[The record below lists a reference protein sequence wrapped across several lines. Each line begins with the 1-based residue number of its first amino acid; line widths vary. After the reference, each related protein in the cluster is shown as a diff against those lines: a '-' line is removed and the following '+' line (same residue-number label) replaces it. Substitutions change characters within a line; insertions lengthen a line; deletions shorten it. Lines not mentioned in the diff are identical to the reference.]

1 MQALRLPAARG
12 WYWIAQGW
20 RLYRRN
26 PPLLILLALNYW
38 TMLFLIS
45 LIPLIGPVAAN
56 VMQQALSVTV
66 MNGCRAIDD
75 GTKVGVDIVWSGLQ
89 RNLPTLLKLGGL
101 YLLAELAIAGISVF
115 VSGTSLTDVVGVAA
129 STRTAKTAD
138 VSLLPLLY
146 TVLALNVPLILAFW
160 FAPILAA
167 WHDTSAPKSVFF
179 SAVAT
184 LRNWRAFALY
194 AVSVIALII
203 LLLGLM
209 RAMTGF
215 SEAAATM
222 GSLAATM
229 LMVLVLMPTLFASVY
244 VSYRE
249 IFAAPQGDGGGD

>member
-12 WYWIAQGW
+12 WYWIARGW

-45 LIPLIGPVAAN
+45 LVPLIGPIAAN

-66 MNGCRAIDD
+66 MNGCRAIDE
-75 GTKVGVDIVWSGLQ
+75 GTKVGVDIVWSGLR

-101 YLLAELAIAGISVF
+101 YLLAELAIAGISVT
-115 VSGTSLTDVVGVAA
+115 VSGTSLTDVLGVAG
-129 STRTAKTAD
+129 STRTSKPAD

-146 TVLALNVPLILAFW
+146 TALALNVPLILAFW

-167 WHDTSAPKSVFF
+167 WHNTSAPKSVFF
-179 SAVAT
+179 SAVAA

-194 AVSVIALII
+194 GMSVIVLII
-203 LLLGLM
+203 VLLGLM

-215 SEAAATM
+215 SDAAATT
-222 GSLAATM
+222 GSLVATM

-249 IFAAPQGDGGGD
+249 IFAASQGDGGGR

>member
-209 RAMTGF
+209 RAVTGF

-244 VSYRE
+244 VSYCE

>member
-38 TMLFLIS
+38 MMFFLVF
-45 LIPLIGPVAAN
+45 LIPLVGPIAAN
-56 VMQQALSVTV
+56 IMLQALSVTV

-75 GTKVGVDIVWSGLQ
+75 GTKVGLDIVWSGFR

-101 YLLAELAIAGISVF
+101 YLLAELAIAGILVAVF
-115 VSGTSLTDVVGVAA
+115 GTSLTDVLGIAGSKHAA
-129 STRTAKTAD
+129 APPD
-138 VSLLPLLY
+138 ESLMSFLY
-146 TVLALNVPLILAFW
+146 TALALTVPLILAFW

-167 WHDTSAPKSVFF
+167 WHDFGALKAVFF
-179 SAVAT
+179 SAVAV

-194 AVSVIALII
+194 GASAIVLTTVPP
-203 LLLGLM
+203 GVM
-209 RAMTGF
+209 RAMTGY
-215 SEAAATM
+215 SDAAATM
-222 GSLAATM
+222 GSLAATL

-244 VSYRE
+244 LSYRE
-249 IFAAPQGDGGGD
+249 IFAAPQGDGGSD